1 MYEDATVPEPWNVR
15 IETNKP
21 VSASLAVRVERTGR
35 VPNRDGYYRG
45 KITFVG
51 DGEPDV
57 VTRGWTEDGKTLV
70 PRRAGLPQ
78 VAWMPYE
85 TVQKTGVTARVYGP
99 APGEDIGKE

>member
-1 MYEDATVPEPWNVR
+1 MDGTWAPLVYEDPTVPEPWNVR

-21 VSASLAVRVERTGR
+21 VSASLAERPALPRCPLCG
-35 VPNRDGYYRG
+35 
-45 KITFVG
+45 G
-51 DGEPDV
+51 DADCAKHG
-57 VTRGWTEDGKTLV
+57 RGWTEDGKTLL